1 MEILF
6 DDPLL
11 SVSGQVYEQ
20 ASGMLQAFLW
30 VTSDLTWSKHTEAVE
45 TLDMTHWWSTNHT
58 ARLICQATYNTKA
71 GVFQLV

>member
-20 ASGMLQAFLW
+20 ASGMLRAFLW
-30 VTSDLTWSKHTEAVE
+30 VSSDLTWSKHTEAVE
-45 TLDMTHWWSTNHT
+45 TLDMTDRWSTNHT
-58 ARLICQATYNTKA
+58 AQLICQ
-71 GVFQLV
+71 GWCV